1 MKKSLVAVGVIVALG
16 VVWTGGAWYTG
27 KQFEKHVGEMVAE
40 ANAQFKRSAPQAGLE
55 LSYQDYQRGLFS
67 SHLQLVVKPA
77 AGQQEALLKPGQS
90 VVLEQVVS
98 HGPFPLA
105 DLKKLNILPAM
116 ASVHTT
122 LVNNDTTK
130 ALFDMAKGKSFADV
144 QTRIGYGGATSSD
157 IQLQPL
163 NYEAADEK
171 VSFSGGEFQLDAD
184 KDGNDVSLKGEAS
197 SGLVSAVNEYGQ
209 HVQLTFNGLKADG
222 NTKMTRFNERVGEQ
236 KLD

>member
-16 VVWTGGAWYTG
+16 IIWTGGAWYTG

-40 ANAQFKRSAPQAGLE
+40 ANAQLKRSAPQAGLE
-55 LSYQDYQRGLFS
+55 LSYQDYQRGIFS

-98 HGPFPLA
+98 HGPIPLA

-122 LVNNDTTK
+122 LVNNATTK
-130 ALFDMAKGKSFADV
+130 ALFDIAKGSLTSRPAS
-144 QTRIGYGGATSSD
+144 ATAARPPAISS
-157 IQLQPL
+157 
-163 NYEAADEK
+163 
-171 VSFSGGEFQLDAD
+171 S
-184 KDGNDVSLKGEAS
+184 
-197 SGLVSAVNEYGQ
+197 
-209 HVQLTFNGLKADG
+209 
-222 NTKMTRFNERVGEQ
+222 RR
-236 KLD
+236 